1 MQGDGFF
8 YQAFVYLAA
17 AVIAVPVAKRL
28 GFGSVLGYLLA
39 GVAIGPFA
47 LGLIGGDSHDVME
60 FAEFGVVMMLFL
72 VGLELEPSRL
82 WRLRGPI
89 IGLGGLQVVTTTAL
103 IALVTLAIGLS
114 WRPALAVGLTLA
126 LSSTAI
132 VLQSLAEK
140 DLLKSSSGQN
150 AFAVL
155 LFQDLAVIPML
166 AFFPMLRTTSAVTDA
181 GRAAQEGPAGMA
193 WLESLPAWAE
203 GLVVLTAIGT
213 VVVVGRF
220 LVGPAFRAIARTQL
234 RELFTAAALLLVI
247 GIALL
252 MTLAGLSPAL
262 GAFLAGVVL
271 ATSEYRHQLEADI
284 EPFKGLLLG
293 LFFIAVGASIDFELI
308 GRMPGALAGLVVLLV
323 LTKVVVLLGLA
334 WVFGLGVDQRILF
347 ALALAQGSEF
357 AFVLAS
363 FAGGLGIL
371 TPQTTGTLVAV
382 VALSMAVSPLLL
394 LLGERLLLPRIGT
407 RAQAAP
413 DADAMD
419 EDSPVIIAG
428 FGRFGHVVGRLLR
441 ANGVRTT
448 VLDTDADRVELLR
461 SLGLEVFYGD
471 ASRVDLLHAA
481 GAETAKLIVLALDSP
496 ARTLALVHTL
506 RHHYP
511 HLTILARAS
520 DRGDAYD
527 LLDAGVQHVY
537 RETLDTSLA
546 MGIDALRLLGFRG
559 YQAHRAARTFR
570 KHDEAALRSLA
581 KLRHDRA
588 GYLDTARQWI
598 RDLENTLRA
607 ELGDRPSW
615 VDAGWDTDSLRQEYG
630 GKDQTPKPE

>member
-1 MQGDGFF
+1 MQGDSFF

-72 VGLELEPSRL
+72 IGLELEPTRL
-82 WRLRGPI
+82 WRLRGPV
-89 IGLGGLQVVTTTAL
+89 IGLGGLQVAATTAL
-103 IALVTLAIGLS
+103 IGLVTLAIGLS

-166 AFFPMLRTTSAVTDA
+166 ALFPMLRAADVAADA
-181 GRAAQEGPAGMA
+181 GRATQEGQAGMA

-203 GLVVLTAIGT
+203 GLVVLAAVGA

-220 LVGPAFRAIARTQL
+220 LVRPVFRAIARTRL

-308 GRMPGALAGLVVLLV
+308 GRMPGTLATLVVLLV
-323 LTKVVVLLGLA
+323 VAKVVVLLGLA

-371 TPQTTGTLVAV
+371 TTQTTGTLVAV

-394 LLGERLLLPRIGT
+394 LFGERLLLPRIGT
-407 RAQAAP
+407 RELAAP

-428 FGRFGHVVGRLLR
+428 FGRFGHVVGLLLR

-448 VLDTDADRVELLR
+448 VLDADADRVELLR
-461 SLGLEVFYGD
+461 TLGLEVFYGD
-471 ASRVDLLHAA
+471 ASRVDLLQAA
-481 GAETAKLIVLALDSP
+481 GAGTAKLIVLALDDP

-546 MGIDALRLLGFRG
+546 LGIDALRLLGFRG

-581 KLRHDRA
+581 KIRHDRA

-607 ELGDRPSW
+607 ELDDRPSW
-615 VDAGWDTDSLRQEYG
+615 VDAGWDTESLRQEYG
-630 GKDQTPKPE
+630 GKDQTPNA

>member
-1 MQGDGFF
+1 M
-8 YQAFVYLAA
+8 
-17 AVIAVPVAKRL
+17 
-28 GFGSVLGYLLA
+28 
-39 GVAIGPFA
+39 
-47 LGLIGGDSHDVME
+47 
-60 FAEFGVVMMLFL
+60 
-72 VGLELEPSRL
+72 
-82 WRLRGPI
+82 
-89 IGLGGLQVVTTTAL
+89 
-103 IALVTLAIGLS
+103 TLAIGLS

-166 AFFPMLRTTSAVTDA
+166 ALFPMLRAADVAADA
-181 GRAAQEGPAGMA
+181 GRATQEGQAGMA

-203 GLVVLTAIGT
+203 GLVVLTAVGA

-220 LVGPAFRAIARTQL
+220 LVRPVFRAIARTRL

-308 GRMPGALAGLVVLLV
+308 GRMPGTLATLVVLLV
-323 LTKVVVLLGLA
+323 VAKVVVLLGLA

-371 TPQTTGTLVAV
+371 TTQTTGTLVAV
-382 VALSMAVSPLLL
+382 VALSMAVSPPAPPLW
-394 LLGERLLLPRIGT
+394 
-407 RAQAAP
+407 RAAAP
-413 DADAMD
+413 
-419 EDSPVIIAG
+419 SP
-428 FGRFGHVVGRLLR
+428 
-441 ANGVRTT
+441 
-448 VLDTDADRVELLR
+448 DR
-461 SLGLEVFYGD
+461 
-471 ASRVDLLHAA
+471 HA
-481 GAETAKLIVLALDSP
+481 
-496 ARTLALVHTL
+496 
-506 RHHYP
+506 
-511 HLTILARAS
+511 
-520 DRGDAYD
+520 
-527 LLDAGVQHVY
+527 
-537 RETLDTSLA
+537 
-546 MGIDALRLLGFRG
+546 
-559 YQAHRAARTFR
+559 
-570 KHDEAALRSLA
+570 
-581 KLRHDRA
+581 
-588 GYLDTARQWI
+588 
-598 RDLENTLRA
+598 
-607 ELGDRPSW
+607 
-615 VDAGWDTDSLRQEYG
+615 
-630 GKDQTPKPE
+630 